1 MHLALLFPEVSMQNE
16 DIDAINPEVVNPD
29 SNPANK
35 DPLTGAPGS
44 HPVGTGIGSAG
55 AAAAGAAVGGA
66 VAGPAGILVGGT
78 IGAVAGAVAG
88 HAVGETT
95 NPTVTDGDVTEG
107 VPAKAAIEEP
117 DDEPGRSSLLGL
129 NR

>member
-1 MHLALLFPEVSMQNE
+1 MNE
-16 DIDAINPEVVNPD
+16 EITAVDAEAVNPD

-44 HPVGTGIGSAG
+44 HPIGTGIGSAG

-95 NPTVTDGDVTEG
+95 NPTLTDGDVTEG
-107 VPAKAAIEEP
+107 VPAKTAIDEP
-117 DDEPGRSSLLGL
+117 DDAPGRSSMLGL
-129 NR
+129 DR